1 MASSRTLVIGASY
14 SSSLRNA
21 SYGVIATS
29 PQMLLE
35 KLRGAAPGQLR
46 CRAVVHGLPLLVD
59 EGVLGV
65 IAEELER
72 FAGGLHRLLEAS
84 DQLRRAPVVLVG
96 EMRLKGNLDVGR
108 FRGCLRRNA
117 VEHHARGQLGN
128 LGGADDGHCAA
139 ETETGQADLG
149 AVPG

>member
-29 PQMLLE
+29 PQMLFE

-46 CRAVVHGLPLLVD
+46 CRAVVHRLPLLVD

-65 IAEELER
+65 IPKQLER
-72 FAGGLHRLLEAS
+72 LAGSLHGLLERVDS
-84 DQLRRAPVVLVG
+84 LRRAPVVLVC
-96 EMRLKGNLDVGR
+96 EMRLHRNFDCGR
-108 FRGCLRRNA
+108 LCRL
-117 VEHHARGQLGN
+117 L
-128 LGGADDGHCAA
+128 
-139 ETETGQADLG
+139 
-149 AVPG
+149 